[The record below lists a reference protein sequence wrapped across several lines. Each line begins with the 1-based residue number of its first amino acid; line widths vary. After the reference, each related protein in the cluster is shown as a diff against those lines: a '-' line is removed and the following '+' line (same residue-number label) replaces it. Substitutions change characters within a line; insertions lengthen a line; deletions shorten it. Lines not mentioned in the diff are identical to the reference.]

1 MDLVASGS
9 RVIVTMEH
17 TDKKGGPPP
26 LTPHPTE
33 ALRPARPQALSEP
46 TFSSGHPARPAGNP
60 KILQNCSLPL
70 TGMRVVNKV
79 ITEKAVFEVLPDGN
93 GLQLQEIG
101 DGETVESLRA
111 ATGAEF
117 TVVDGLVPMRQ
128 S

>member
-1 MDLVASGS
+1 
-9 RVIVTMEH
+9 
-17 TDKKGGPPP
+17 
-26 LTPHPTE
+26 
-33 ALRPARPQALSEP
+33 
-46 TFSSGHPARPAGNP
+46 
-60 KILQNCSLPL
+60 
-70 TGMRVVNKV
+70 MRVVNKV

-101 DGETVESLRA
+101 EGETVESLRA